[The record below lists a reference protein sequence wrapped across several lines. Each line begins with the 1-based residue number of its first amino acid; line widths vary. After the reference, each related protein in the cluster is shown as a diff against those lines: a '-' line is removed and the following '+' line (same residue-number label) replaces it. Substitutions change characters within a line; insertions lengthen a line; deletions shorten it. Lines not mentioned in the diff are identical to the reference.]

1 MHLGDRHMNEKI
13 IKSGEEVVKEFVQN
27 LQKDTS
33 LDRDVAEAISV
44 LYIQKKLTS
53 TRLQQILD
61 SKRK

>member
-1 MHLGDRHMNEKI
+1 MNEKI
-13 IKSGEEVVKEFVQN
+13 IKSGDEVVKDFVQN

-44 LYIQKKLTS
+44 LFSQKKLTS
-53 TRLQQILD
+53 ARLQQILD

>member
-1 MHLGDRHMNEKI
+1 MNEKI
-13 IKSGEEVVKEFVQN
+13 IKSGDEVVKEFVQN
-27 LQKDTS
+27 LLKDTS

-44 LYIQKKLTS
+44 LYFQKKLTS